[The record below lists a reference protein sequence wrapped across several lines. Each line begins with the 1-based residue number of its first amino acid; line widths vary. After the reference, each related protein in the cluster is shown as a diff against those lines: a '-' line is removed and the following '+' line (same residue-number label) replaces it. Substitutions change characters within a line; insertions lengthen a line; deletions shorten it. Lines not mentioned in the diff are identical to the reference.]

1 VFFMDPEHGAT
12 GEPVV
17 FAQLTVPSGTI
28 FTGQLSAQG
37 KGKGDAKDWDT
48 RGVRFTNGVMVDGKA
63 GEQSSCPEA
72 SDSMVVQH

>member
-1 VFFMDPEHGAT
+1 MDPEHGAT

-37 KGKGDAKDWDT
+37 KGKGGAKDWDT